1 MKARVQFSYKL
12 DMTPDEFAA
21 QAEMLGRAVEAA
33 ATAVGRR
40 SDSGISP
47 SAFADFMELAHRVVD
62 RLEPVR
68 SRFTMPDPPPPFGG
82 EAESEGEG
90 EEPEGGE
97 GEGEGEGGDEDG
109 VPGWTTPK
117 WET

>member
-21 QAEMLGRAVEAA
+21 QAEVLGRAVEAA
-33 ATAVGRR
+33 ATVVGRR
-40 SDSGISP
+40 DDSGVSP

-62 RLEPVR
+62 RLEPAR
-68 SRFTMPDPPPPFGG
+68 SPFTMPDPPPPFGG
-82 EAESEGEG
+82 EDDEGG
-90 EEPEGGE
+90 EDDGGGE
-97 GEGEGEGGDEDG
+97 GEDEDG
-109 VPGWTTPK
+109 DSGWTTPK